1 VRKQISDRLLANE
14 ALLAVLVKSPEV
26 DLFGM
31 VLLVQVFAAPFLTV
45 EIPVGDY
52 FVDALKPLVHVD
64 LTELGVRRQHIWY
77 G

>member
-1 VRKQISDRLLANE
+1 VRKQIFDGLLANE

-31 VLLVQVFAAPFLTV
+31 VLLVRILAAPFLTV
-45 EIPVGDY
+45 EIPIGDY
-52 FVDALKPLVHVD
+52 FIDALEPLVHVD
-64 LTELGVRRQHIWY
+64 LTELGVWRQHIWH